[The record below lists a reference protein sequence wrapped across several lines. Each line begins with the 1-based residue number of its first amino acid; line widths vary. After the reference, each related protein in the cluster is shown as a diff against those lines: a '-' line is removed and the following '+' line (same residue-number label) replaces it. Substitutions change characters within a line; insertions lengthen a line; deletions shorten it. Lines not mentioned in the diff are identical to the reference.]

1 MVAAESR
8 ESASQQALWQRLE
21 QHDFGTGDCALSFA
35 RRLAREHDWS
45 IAQADAAILEY
56 KRFCFLAVV
65 AGHPVTP
72 PDAIDEVWHQ
82 HLTYSRDY
90 WTRFCPQV
98 LGRDLHHEP
107 TRGGRDQGRLHQRQY
122 ADTLASYQHWFGPP
136 PQDWWPDAQTQASQ
150 PAHFRRIDTS
160 RHLLLPRPRWPQLAW
175 RRWLAAAGLAAV
187 APALGAL
194 PLNPLDFSGPEFL
207 LTYVV
212 ALILCLIGAAWLRAG
227 LRNIGPAKPGDA
239 LDTWSVAYLAGG
251 STRVVDAGVAALLAD
266 DKAQWNA
273 SEKRLSVSRPREVD
287 EFPLDEIARY
297 SAAGARIDEL
307 PARIEPALRRLREPL
322 LRRGLLLND
331 EQRARIGRLTALP
344 FLLLTGLGVA
354 KFAVGIARE
363 RPVLLLGLLILLTAF
378 FAWRRWV
385 KTPESSSAG
394 DELLRGLN
402 LKHAHVR
409 RAPRDGDVGLAVAL
423 AGTTVLAGTAY
434 AAFHDYRQPPSNSS
448 GSSSDSSSDGGDS
461 GGSCSSGCGGCGGG
475 D

>member
-1 MVAAESR
+1 MIAGESHGM
-8 ESASQQALWQRLE
+8 ALHQALWQRLE
-21 QHDFGTGDCALSFA
+21 QHDFGTGDCALSFVQ
-35 RRLAREHDWS
+35 RLAREHGWS
-45 IAQADAAILEY
+45 AAQADAAILEY

-72 PDAIDEVWHQ
+72 SDAVDEVWHQ

-90 WTRFCPQV
+90 WTRYCPQV

-136 PQDWWPDAQTQASQ
+136 PLEWWPDAQTQAQQ

-160 RHLLLPRPRWPQLAW
+160 RHLLLPRPRWPRLSW

-187 APALGAL
+187 APTLAAL

-207 LTYVV
+207 FSYVV
-212 ALILCLIGAAWLRAG
+212 ALVLCLIGAAWLRAG

-251 STRVVDAGVAALLAD
+251 TTRVVDAAVASLLAD
-266 DKAQWNA
+266 DKAQWNER
-273 SEKRLSVSRPREVD
+273 EKRLSVARPRDVEG
-287 EFPLDEIARY
+287 FPLAEIARY
-297 SAAGARIDEL
+297 SAAGAKIDEL
-307 PARIEPALRRLREPL
+307 PARIEPELRRLREPL

-344 FLLLTGLGVA
+344 FLLLGGLGVA
-354 KFAVGIARE
+354 KFGVGIARD
-363 RPVLLLGLLILLTAF
+363 RPVFLLGLLIALTAF

-385 KTPESSSAG
+385 NTPESSSAG
-394 DELLRGLN
+394 DELLRGYN

-434 AAFHDYRQPPSNSS
+434 AAFHDYRQPASNSS
-448 GSSSDSSSDGGDS
+448 SSSSDSSSSGDS